1 MYRWLSRW
9 LSGKESTANG
19 GDTVSITHLG
29 GSPGGGNGN
38 LLQYSCLKNP
48 MKKRAW
54 RATVHR
60 EAKVY
65 YKLESRFYR
74 HSM

>member
-1 MYRWLSRW
+1 MGPAPSTNELEIFFFLRHLIPFIWGFLGGAV
-9 LSGKESTANG
+9 GKESTANG

-48 MKKRAW
+48 MDRGA
-54 RATVHR
+54 
-60 EAKVY
+60 
-65 YKLESRFYR
+65 
-74 HSM
+74 

>member
-1 MYRWLSRW
+1 MGSVPDD
-9 LSGKESTANG
+9 SEGKESTCNA
-19 GDTVSITHLG
+19 GDVGSIPRSRG
-29 GSPGGGNGN
+29 FPGGGNGN

>member
-1 MYRWLSRW
+1 MAWRVKNSPAMQ
-9 LSGKESTANG
+9 ET
-19 GDTVSITHLG
+19 GDG
-29 GSPGGGNGN
+29 GSIPELGRSSGGGNGN

-48 MKKRAW
+48 INRRAW
-54 RATVHR
+54 WATVHR

-74 HSM
+74 HSR